1 LRKLALALSGGG
13 HRATVF
19 SLGALLYLVD
29 CGRNRD
35 VRTITSVSG
44 GSLTNAYFSLL
55 DTPFNELT
63 RDQFRVECARLAHQ
77 ISGSPCIFWLSWTIY
92 PLLWVT
98 IWLLLG
104 PQFHIP
110 FWASMTIFI
119 ASVILW
125 ALLIGPQSQGTLW
138 GWWGTWLYVGALVA
152 GIVAIPVTSSLSNW
166 GWAFL
171 VLGATLFTLSQRHRV
186 AGMAF
191 SETLGSLSTN
201 ANVRLGRSP
210 KSKVRHIFCAT
221 ELHVGRHIFFSRD
234 FVYTT
239 DFGLGVPGSL
249 RIGDAV
255 QLSANFPGG
264 FPFRRLCADMF
275 RFVGTRRAKLL
286 VVTDGGGYDNTAT
299 SWYLESQEIAFQIER
314 LQKGEKLAREARAKF
329 EGAKE
334 AAEVVS
340 AKARGLQ
347 KAQEALE
354 VDRSATKAQEAV
366 EDLDRHVL
374 AVHPEI
380 VQSVLNEL
388 NDSSYDLITIN
399 AAYPPAIQHAS
410 LASLPVLSD
419 LLTFTKTTE
428 TLYNNDN
435 HQRLRHL
442 RRLFLNKDL
451 NGALVSVEEHPAQLA
466 TYLCDPEKWF
476 SGRLSETIT
485 LVGPEAKASRIW

>member
-1 LRKLALALSGGG
+1 
-13 HRATVF
+13 
-19 SLGALLYLVD
+19 
-29 CGRNRD
+29 
-35 VRTITSVSG
+35 
-44 GSLTNAYFSLL
+44 
-55 DTPFNELT
+55 
-63 RDQFRVECARLAHQ
+63 
-77 ISGSPCIFWLSWTIY
+77 
-92 PLLWVT
+92 
-98 IWLLLG
+98 
-104 PQFHIP
+104 
-110 FWASMTIFI
+110 
-119 ASVILW
+119 
-125 ALLIGPQSQGTLW
+125 
-138 GWWGTWLYVGALVA
+138 
-152 GIVAIPVTSSLSNW
+152 
-166 GWAFL
+166 
-171 VLGATLFTLSQRHRV
+171 
-186 AGMAF
+186 
-191 SETLGSLSTN
+191 
-201 ANVRLGRSP
+201 
-210 KSKVRHIFCAT
+210 
-221 ELHVGRHIFFSRD
+221 VGRHIFFSRD
-234 FVYTT
+234 FVYTR

-314 LQKGEKLAREARAKF
+314 LQNGDKLAREARAKF

-340 AKARGLQ
+340 AKAQGLQ

-366 EDLDRHVL
+366 EDFDRHVL

-380 VQSVLNEL
+380 VQSVLNDL
-388 NDSSYDLITIN
+388 NASSYDLITIN

-442 RRLFLNKDL
+442 RRLFLNGDL
-451 NGALVSVEEHPAQLA
+451 NGALVSVEEHPAQLVTHLSDA
-466 TYLCDPEKWF
+466 EKWF
-476 SGRLSETIT
+476 SGRLPETTI
-485 LVGPEAKASRIW
+485 LAGPEAKARSDLVSEIYEIYSFFTRLEYPKDDEVSAATRDRAREALEHLCPGYHHQEDVLSPEETRALREAQIQVNQLEEELKRCNEALRDKPELSGTARAVEELRILQEVKKPLSDAKRELLSLKEDVNNRQIRQTEATSKLLPLVLELVEIRNRNRSVATTLRPLGVETTASLLYQGYLCAMMNLHALMSDYPLVPIPSLQNFREIASGRTEASIPQGKKSPAH